1 MSGEPTF
8 PKEATPG
15 GPSSAEDQLNPP
27 HADTPPAPPGTESAA
42 AKDKADLAGRNRN
55 LVAGAAIGIG
65 SAALVAAL
73 MYARSKGK
81 TDKGSGS
88 GGEPPR

>member
-8 PKEATPG
+8 PKEATPS
-15 GPSSAEDQLNPP
+15 GPGSAEDQPGPLNS
-27 HADTPPAPPGTESAA
+27 DTPAAPPGTESAA

-55 LVAGAAIGIG
+55 LVTGAAIGIG

-81 TDKGSGS
+81 TDKGTGS
-88 GGEPPR
+88 GGAPPR